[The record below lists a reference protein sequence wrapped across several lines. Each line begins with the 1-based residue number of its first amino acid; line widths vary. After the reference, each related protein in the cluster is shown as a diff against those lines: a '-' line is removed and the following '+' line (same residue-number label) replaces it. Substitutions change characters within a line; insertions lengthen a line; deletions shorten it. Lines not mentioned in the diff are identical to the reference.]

1 MRIWR
6 GVTILS
12 GLKLGIGGGGE
23 DHQETSAYI
32 DQKRNRVDLRSLPAL
47 VRIFTASLEHCQSRF
62 RHHCFDLYSIYKKCN
77 MTIVSSPAFSQYIL
91 F

>member
-12 GLKLGIGGGGE
+12 GLKLGIGGEG
-23 DHQETSAYI
+23 HQETSAYI

-47 VRIFTASLEHCQSRF
+47 VRIFTVSLEHCQSHF
-62 RHHCFDLYSIYKKCN
+62 RHHCFDLYSIYKNSN
-77 MTIVSSPAFSQYIL
+77 MTIVSSTAFSQYIL